1 MSSLTPSRLAS
12 VLVLGGLALLAP
24 TLVSAASNPILVP
37 GLPVAPAVS
46 FAQRNNTHLLVWA
59 EDRGTGTGL
68 DIYALRLAASG
79 LRAGAEVPVIVAPGN
94 QSDPSLVFS
103 NRLNEFLMVYTD
115 DAGAAQPGP
124 TPGGPGGATPPIPPI
139 PGPTTIPLP
148 TLGPT
153 ATPGPTVTPGLPPV
167 PFISAAGIDAQIDA
181 AALRARAAGLS
192 GGVIGR
198 VEGQELIEDARMGR
212 PAITLDGSGGMSVDA
227 PLSAVDGSAA
237 DFAPDQPPIPGTPG
251 ATPGGPA
258 ATPTPG
264 GPGVPVPPVASGSR
278 DIHGIFLSTYGFRI
292 SNSFALVS
300 APSDDT
306 FPDLAL
312 LETASTDQYVLL
324 WREVNGVD
332 VTLSSMRMRG
342 IGRYLVLDFK
352 RTIAQGPEVSR
363 ASVAADPTTGQYLV
377 VWAETPATEVAR
389 DIYGRLLNVNAA
401 PYRNAFTVVGGAPDQ
416 VYPAVASLGSNG
428 GYIIAWE
435 ERDGANPPD
444 IKTRQL
450 NRNGYPYR
458 PQYALAGG
466 PAFSF
471 APNISDSSFFKTLV
485 VWLDRNPAGDHSIM
499 TVEVNRSGYAV
510 GQERVAVQ
518 GGSGPAGNVTPIVP
532 GPGFPTPPV
541 PIPPL
546 PTP

>member
-1 MSSLTPSRLAS
+1 MSIHPRSRLAA
-12 VLVLGGLALLAP
+12 VAAFAGLVALAP
-24 TLVSAASNPILVP
+24 TLASAASNPLRVP
-37 GLPVAPAVS
+37 GLPLAPSVS
-46 FAQRNNTHLLVWA
+46 FAPRNGTHLLVWA

-79 LRAGAEVPVIVAPGN
+79 LPTGAEVPVIVAPGN

-115 DAGAAQPGP
+115 DTTTASPGA

-139 PGPTTIPLP
+139 PGPTTVPLP
-148 TLGPT
+148 TVPGGPT
-153 ATPGPTVTPGLPPV
+153 STPGLPPATPPLPPV
-167 PFISAAGIDAQIDA
+167 PFALEPGAARIDA
-181 AALRARAAGLS
+181 S
-192 GGVIGR
+192 G
-198 VEGQELIEDARMGR
+198 D
-212 PAITLDGSGGMSVDA
+212 PASVLA
-227 PLSAVDGSAA
+227 PA
-237 DFAPDQPPIPGTPG
+237 QPPIPGTPG

-264 GPGVPVPPVASGSR
+264 GPGVPPVPPVTSGSR
-278 DIHGIFLSTYGFRI
+278 DIHGVFLSTYGFRV
-292 SNSFALVS
+292 SNTFALVA

-312 LETASTDQYVLL
+312 LETSSNDQYVLL
-324 WREVNGVD
+324 WREVNGLD

-342 IGRYLVLDFK
+342 VGRYLVLDYK
-352 RTIAQGPEVSR
+352 RTIVQGPEVSR
-363 ASVAADPTTGQYLV
+363 GSVAADPTTGQYLV
-377 VWAETPATEVAR
+377 VWSETPQSEVAR
-389 DIYGRLLNVNAA
+389 DIYGRLLNLNAA
-401 PYRNAFTVVGGAPDQ
+401 PYRNAFSVVGGAPDQ
-416 VYPAVASLGSNG
+416 VYPSVASLGATG
-428 GYIIAWE
+428 GYLLAWE
-435 ERDGANPPD
+435 ERDGVNPPD

-466 PAFSF
+466 PSFSF
-471 APNISDSSFFKTLV
+471 APSISESSFVETLV

-499 TVEVNRSGYAV
+499 TAEVNRSGYIT
-510 GQERVAVQ
+510 GPERVAVL
-518 GGSGPAGNVTPIVP
+518 GGSGPAGNVTPVVP

-541 PIPPL
+541 PVPPL